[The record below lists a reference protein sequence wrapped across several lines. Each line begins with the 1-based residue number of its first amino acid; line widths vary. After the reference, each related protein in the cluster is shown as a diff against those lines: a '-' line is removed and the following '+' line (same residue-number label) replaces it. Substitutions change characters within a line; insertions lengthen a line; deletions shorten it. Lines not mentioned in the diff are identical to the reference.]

1 MSINSINGINNQN
14 LQNQNGVN
22 ANDPSVDVTT
32 QQGQVDGLVGDI
44 NGNFNQN
51 ISTNSNGGLTTTLT
65 TEQQNIVNEQ
75 EIAFLNAYNNGDLDN
90 YDPRALIL
98 AGQYMLGQFAGDEE
112 RMSSTD
118 HLTDM
123 IGLYDV
129 DAGTASDITFQAMD
143 ILNLVEGDTGVD
155 TSEALRSDMVDLLLL
170 GEGGENQADTDLID
184 SDALNTVLN
193 LGESFE
199 KLESKD
205 VIIVGGWGRHSLG
218 DLVADAGGIAGH
230 ANGLSS
236 RNLDTT
242 NDELFKSIF
251 EKMSDADKERMA
263 LSPVIININSGEIVG
278 EISMDELNA
287 QHESGQVRMNWGD
300 SGGDLYSWSSNAGAS
315 ESAQSMEFITND
327 NATEDNSIEGQTIE
341 FEGREYNVVDS
352 TFRWASP
359 IILDLDGDGIE
370 LTDNENG
377 TIFDI
382 NGDGEKDRTSW
393 TQSGQGFDDAFL
405 VLDRNGNGE
414 IDSGKEL
421 FGDQNGADNGYD
433 ELAKLDSN
441 GDGQIDANDE
451 AYSELQLWAD
461 MDGDGKVG
469 DGELKTLEEMGV
481 TSISTQYTGNVGEKF
496 DEHGNDISLESTF
509 TRMVDG
515 EEVTRK
521 TIDAF
526 FLEAEATAKEK
537 IDNSSVDSL
546 TSDLME
552 MFKEVAIL
560 EDKSY
565 VPPSDEELAE
575 MAGMSQA
582 NVDLIAEIR
591 KEEENE
597 ERIKEAILSGNLDEV
612 EALISEL
619 VAAVSSY
626 ESELA
631 SISGQSAAYVPQQ
644 NQGNN
649 QTVGVASEE
658 GVNTPTS
665 SVTSSTATSRTA
677 SGSDANSSRAATI
690 SQNKEQNLAS
700 LTAAQN
706 EKSDLLSQLD

>member
-205 VIIVGGWGRHSLG
+205 VIVIGAHSGHTLG
-218 DLVADAGGIAGH
+218 NMISDAAGLGTQNNYH
-230 ANGLSS
+230 SGN
-236 RNLDTT
+236 NDTT
-242 NDELFKSIF
+242 NDQLFA
-251 EKMSDADKERMA
+251 EVLAKMSEEDKNRLATTPLLVDVNTGKVVATWDEYSRGANGTENWADAGTSR
-263 LSPVIININSGEIVG
+263 
-278 EISMDELNA
+278 
-287 QHESGQVRMNWGD
+287 
-300 SGGDLYSWSSNAGAS
+300 GG
-315 ESAQSMEFITND
+315 ND
-327 NATEDNSIEGQTIE
+327 NSVEGQTITVDGKE
-341 FEGREYNVVDS
+341 FNVVDS
-352 TFRWASP
+352 SFRWSSP

-496 DEHGNDISLESTF
+496 DS
-509 TRMVDG
+509 MVM
-515 EEVTRK
+515 
-521 TIDAF
+521 I
-526 FLEAEATAKEK
+526 
-537 IDNSSVDSL
+537 
-546 TSDLME
+546 
-552 MFKEVAIL
+552 
-560 EDKSY
+560 
-565 VPPSDEELAE
+565 
-575 MAGMSQA
+575 
-582 NVDLIAEIR
+582 
-591 KEEENE
+591 
-597 ERIKEAILSGNLDEV
+597 
-612 EALISEL
+612 
-619 VAAVSSY
+619 
-626 ESELA
+626 
-631 SISGQSAAYVPQQ
+631 
-644 NQGNN
+644 
-649 QTVGVASEE
+649 
-658 GVNTPTS
+658 
-665 SVTSSTATSRTA
+665 
-677 SGSDANSSRAATI
+677 
-690 SQNKEQNLAS
+690 
-700 LTAAQN
+700 
-706 EKSDLLSQLD
+706 